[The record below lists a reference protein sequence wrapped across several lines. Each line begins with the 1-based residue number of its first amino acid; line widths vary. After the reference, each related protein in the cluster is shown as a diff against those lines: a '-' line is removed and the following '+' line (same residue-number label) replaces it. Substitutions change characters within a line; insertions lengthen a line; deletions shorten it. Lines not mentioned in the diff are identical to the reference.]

1 MSWGI
6 GIGILIVAVLFVVFG
21 FIMFKET
28 RTHRFWRSKVEEGDT
43 EMITQLVRVELERWR
58 TEGPPKGMSTTVWT
72 GVQGVELVE
81 AGRDQLHVSSTAEP
95 QFALVGGGR
104 RQVSS
109 TLDEGKRIT
118 AALAERFLYDIPH
131 VRPERVQIDIYAT
144 FGEPA
149 GEVSQSCI
157 LSTPAQRS
165 AAAEVDWEN
174 DPPEVITEMLGAR
187 YRLDGHGGALPIDL
201 DEEDARAGTNG
212 SRGDGQREG
221 PERVL

>member
-1 MSWGI
+1 MGWGI
-6 GIGILIVAVLFVVFG
+6 GVGILIIALLFVIFG
-21 FIMFKET
+21 VIMFKET

-72 GVQGVELVE
+72 GVQSVEMVE
-81 AGRDQLHVSSTAEP
+81 VLRDQLHISSTAEP
-95 QFALVGGGR
+95 QFALVGGAR

-109 TLDEGKRIT
+109 ALDEGKRIT

-131 VRPERVQIDIYAT
+131 VRPERVRIDIYAT

-149 GEVSQSCI
+149 GDVSQSCI
-157 LSTPAQRS
+157 LSTLAQRS

-187 YRLDGHGGALPIDL
+187 YRLDGRGGPLPIDH
-201 DEEDARAGTNG
+201 DEAATQASSNG

>member
-6 GIGILIVAVLFVVFG
+6 GVGILIIALLFAVFG

-28 RTHRFWRSKVEEGDT
+28 RTHRFWRSKVEEGDI
-43 EMITQLVRVELERWR
+43 EMITQLIQVELARWR
-58 TEGPPKGMSTTVWT
+58 TEGPPKGMSTSVWT

-81 AGRDQLHVSSTAEP
+81 VAGDRLRVSSTAEP
-95 QFALVGGGR
+95 QFALVEGTR

-109 TLDEGKRIT
+109 ALDEGKRIT

-131 VRPERVQIDIYAT
+131 VRPELVKIDIYTT
-144 FGEPA
+144 FAGPA
-149 GEVSQSCI
+149 GGISQSCI

-187 YRLDGHGGALPIDL
+187 YRLDGQGSALPIDL
-201 DEEDARAGTNG
+201 DEKISRGGTNG
-212 SRGDGQREG
+212 ARGDGQRAG
-221 PERVL
+221 PERVQ